1 MDSKRADVSNALKL
15 LGILVLLGFFGSALW
30 SRSAAAQGA
39 TESTASGQ
47 SDVVATIGSAQISQS
62 ALDSFVAPQLM
73 ELRQQRQ
80 QVLEQGLDRYLDR
93 EVIDREAKAQGV
105 TPSELVK
112 REVTAKVKQPT
123 DAEVDAFYEG
133 NKDRISAPKAQV
145 ADRIKQYLMQQREQ
159 KAFTD
164 YADSLKS
171 KYGVK
176 VMLKPLRVDIDT
188 RDEPARGPADAPVT
202 LVEFGDFQCPYCAS
216 LEPTLKEVV
225 KHYAGKVRLVFR
237 QFPLQNI
244 HPHAQVAAEAS
255 LCAREQGKFWQLHDA
270 MYDNQDALTAGDL
283 KATAAKLGMN
293 SKQFNQCLD
302 GHKYQSKIQADTKAG
317 ERAGVNGTPALFVN
331 GRPVPGGAVAYDV
344 LAKVIDDELSRK
356 QASTGAG

>member
-1 MDSKRADVSNALKL
+1 MDLKRSNVHNSMMP
-15 LGILVLLGFFGSALW
+15 LGLAAVLGFAGAALPGGSAV
-30 SRSAAAQGA
+30 AQGA
-39 TESTASGQ
+39 TESAASGDT
-47 SDVVATIGSAQISQS
+47 SVVATIGSQRISQS

-93 EVIDREAKAQGV
+93 EVVDREAKARGM
-105 TPSELVK
+105 TPSDLVK
-112 REVTAKVKQPT
+112 KEVTSKVKEPT

-145 ADRIKQYLMQQREQ
+145 VGQIKQYLMQQKEQ
-159 KAFTD
+159 QAFTA
-164 YADSLKS
+164 YANSLKT

-176 VMLKPLRVDIDT
+176 VLLKPLRVDIDT
-188 RDEPARGPADAPVT
+188 QNEPARGPADAAVT
-202 LVEFGDFQCPYCAS
+202 LVEFGDFQCPYCAR

-270 MYDNQDALTAGDL
+270 MYANQDALTAKDL

-293 SKQFNQCLD
+293 AKQFDACLD
-302 GHKYQSKIQADTKAG
+302 GHKYNSKIQADMKAG
-317 ERAGVNGTPALFVN
+317 EQAGVNGTPALFVN

-344 LAKVIDDELSRK
+344 LAKVIDDELSRR
-356 QASTGAG
+356 QASAGAG